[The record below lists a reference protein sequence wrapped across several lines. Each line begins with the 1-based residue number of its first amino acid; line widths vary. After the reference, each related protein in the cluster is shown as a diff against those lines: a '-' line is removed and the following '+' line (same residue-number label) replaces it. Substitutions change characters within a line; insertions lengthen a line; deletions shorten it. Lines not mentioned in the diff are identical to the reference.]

1 MIVNFT
7 SPIIQTYSFLF
18 TKKDDFHEVIRR
30 KLSSDSYT
38 IWLPIIISTS
48 FVFIFILCAWIFII
62 WTCCCQKKTLH
73 KKINIQKK
81 NMSKKFKIVSPQKK
95 NKKGVSR
102 VQYFMQ

>member
-7 SPIIQTYSFLF
+7 LPIIQSYSFLF
-18 TKKDDFHEVIRR
+18 TKKDDFYEVIGR

-48 FVFIFILCAWIFII
+48 FIFIFILCAWTFII
-62 WTCCCQKKTLH
+62 WTCCCQKKTLR
-73 KKINIQKK
+73 KKIN
-81 NMSKKFKIVSPQKK
+81 MSKIKIVSPKK
-95 NKKGVSR
+95 NNKKGVSR